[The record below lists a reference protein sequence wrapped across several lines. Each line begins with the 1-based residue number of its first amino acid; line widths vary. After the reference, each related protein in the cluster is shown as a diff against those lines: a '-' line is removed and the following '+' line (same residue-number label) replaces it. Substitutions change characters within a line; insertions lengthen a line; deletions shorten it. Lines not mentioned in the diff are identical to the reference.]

1 MNRNEPDIYAL
12 VGYPLGHS
20 FSRDYFTE
28 KFDRK
33 HIDAQYLNFEI
44 PDLAALPAKI
54 AEHPHLRGFNVTIPY
69 KQATIPMLDS
79 LDPVAEAIGAVN
91 CVKIARR
98 KGTRTPL
105 LTGYNTD
112 AFGFS
117 EAIRPSLRPDITGA
131 LVLGTGG
138 ASRAV
143 VYALQKL
150 GISSTLVSR
159 SAKSTYIKSLTYA
172 DLTPDVMADNL
183 LIVNTT
189 PLGMSPNV
197 DACPDIPYNLLTPRH
212 LCFDLIYNPDPTL
225 FLKRSSSARAE
236 IVEHGGLDM
245 LTGQAEEAWRIWHNQ
260 TDSDTIIQS
269 I

>member
-20 FSRDYFTE
+20 FSRGYFTE

-69 KQATIPMLDS
+69 KQAIIPMLDR

-91 CVKIARR
+91 CVKV
-98 KGTRTPL
+98 TRIEGRDAPL
-105 LTGYNTD
+105 LTGFNTD
-112 AFGFS
+112 APGFTGAL
-117 EAIRPSLRPDITGA
+117 EPALRPDIRRA
-131 LVLGTGG
+131 LVLGSGG

-143 VYALQKL
+143 VYALRQS
-150 GISSTLVSR
+150 GIDPTLVSR
-159 SAKSTYIKSLTYA
+159 TSKQSYIPSITYA
-172 DLTPDVMADNL
+172 DITPAVMADNL

-189 PLGMSPNV
+189 PLGMSPDV
-197 DACPDIPYNLLTPRH
+197 DSCPDIPYHLLTPRH
-212 LCFDLIYNPDPTL
+212 LCFDLVYNPDPTL
-225 FLKRSSSARAE
+225 FLKHARENGAD
-236 IVEHGGLDM
+236 IVPHGGFMM
-245 LTGQAEEAWRIWHNQ
+245 LTSQADDAWRIW
-260 TDSDTIIQS
+260 TSDTII
-269 I
+269 

>member
-28 KFDRK
+28 KFDRE
-33 HIDAQYLNFEI
+33 HIDALYINFEI

-69 KQATIPMLDS
+69 KQAIIPMLDR

-91 CVKIARR
+91 CVKV
-98 KGTRTPL
+98 TRIEGRDTPL

-112 AFGFS
+112 APGFTRALEPALS
-117 EAIRPSLRPDITGA
+117 PDIRRA
-131 LVLGTGG
+131 LVLGSGG

-143 VYALQKL
+143 VHALRQS
-150 GISSTLVSR
+150 GIDPTLVSR
-159 SAKSTYIKSLTYA
+159 TSKQSYIPSITYA
-172 DLTPDVMADNL
+172 DITPAVMADNL

-189 PLGMSPNV
+189 PLGMSPGVNS
-197 DACPDIPYNLLTPRH
+197 CPDIPYHLLTPRH
-212 LCFDLIYNPDPTL
+212 LCFDLVYNPDPTL
-225 FLKRSSSARAE
+225 FLKHARENGAD
-236 IVEHGGLDM
+236 IVPHGGFMM
-245 LTGQAEEAWRIWHNQ
+245 LTSQADDAWRIW
-260 TDSDTIIQS
+260 TSDTII
-269 I
+269 

>member
-69 KQATIPMLDS
+69 KQAIIPMLDS

-138 ASRAV
+138 ALRGV

-197 DACPDIPYNLLTPRH
+197 DACPDIPYNLLTPRLLGSETLDTEASTCSPVRPKRH
-212 LCFDLIYNPDPTL
+212 GVSGITKPTL
-225 FLKRSSSARAE
+225 TQLF
-236 IVEHGGLDM
+236 
-245 LTGQAEEAWRIWHNQ
+245 NQ
-260 TDSDTIIQS
+260 YKT
-269 I
+269 